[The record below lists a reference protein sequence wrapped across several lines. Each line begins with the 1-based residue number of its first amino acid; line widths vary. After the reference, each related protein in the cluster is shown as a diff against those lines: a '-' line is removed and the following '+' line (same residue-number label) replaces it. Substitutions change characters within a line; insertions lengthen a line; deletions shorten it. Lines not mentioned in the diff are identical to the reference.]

1 MKKIAKELI
10 RFWVSLG
17 IGIGIGIGVGLVP
30 YMTPTM
36 LGFSIAALAVFAT
49 YLVVKQ
55 SMDEDDN
62 K

>member
-1 MKKIAKELI
+1 MKKVAKELI

-17 IGIGIGIGVGLVP
+17 IGIGIGYVMFS

-36 LGFSIAALAVFAT
+36 LGFSAVGIAAAASYF
-49 YLVVKQ
+49 VVKQ

>member
-1 MKKIAKELI
+1 MKKVAKELI

-17 IGIGIGIGVGLVP
+17 IGIGIGYVMIS

-36 LGFSIAALAVFAT
+36 LGFSIAGIAAAAS

-55 SMDEDDN
+55 SMNEDDN